1 MGSNW
6 CITMGRLATLT
17 FDTTSQAYISKRLII
32 PPKSHFSEMKQPLYL
47 LRSSISNVS
56 SCNRFL
62 LEMGTKPLR
71 LKEGKLTLLPDKH
84 VNNPTTLL
92 AIAYLLVF
100 HRRVSCQGGSLIG
113 ACISQI
119 RCFFAVESISLPG
132 HSLQQTCMFFS
143 PFIETNR
150 KQCWYFHESNTF
162 FSRSSPAMPGQ
173 LVLSSS
179 FHASRPSSSHASR
192 LTTKRDDVSVSRPQI
207 DLTFRKQSPLK

>member
-32 PPKSHFSEMKQPLYL
+32 PPKSHFSEMKQPLNL

-71 LKEGKLTLLPDKH
+71 LKEGKLLADKH

-92 AIAYLLVF
+92 AIPVAYLLVF
-100 HRRVSCQGGSLIG
+100 HRRVSC
-113 ACISQI
+113 
-119 RCFFAVESISLPG
+119 
-132 HSLQQTCMFFS
+132 
-143 PFIETNR
+143 
-150 KQCWYFHESNTF
+150 
-162 FSRSSPAMPGQ
+162 
-173 LVLSSS
+173 
-179 FHASRPSSSHASR
+179 
-192 LTTKRDDVSVSRPQI
+192 
-207 DLTFRKQSPLK
+207 